1 LKIKLKRT
9 LPLQCAADYPAP
21 NKLEYRPMTSY
32 DSPLKAIAVR
42 RQDAANMIGE
52 GVSKIDML
60 IATGQIQGKKSG
72 RNLLITVE
80 SLERYVAGLPPADLR
95 IERKYQKPARPAP
108 DAAKG

>member
-1 LKIKLKRT
+1 MRGGLSCSKQIGVSPDDVVRLT
-9 LPLQCAADYPAP
+9 TQS
-21 NKLEYRPMTSY
+21 YR
-32 DSPLKAIAVR
+32 SPSK
-42 RQDAANMIGE
+42 DAANMIGE